1 MTSSNAIGANAR
13 RPPIEHIYCR
23 GMTVGYVQ
31 DGAKPPVSNHIS
43 FEVGKGEILAIM
55 GPSGAGKSTLL
66 RGLLG
71 RAPYVTGEIRVNGED
86 MSASGGLSRMSHRV
100 GLVPQTDVLVDEL
113 SMVEN
118 IRYFHR
124 IAVDTPYSE
133 HELDERIAKSLESL
147 GLHDDPNEKDPDLR
161 LTRKR
166 IGDGSGTKNKI
177 SGGQAKRANIAMELV
192 NDPDVLIIDEP
203 TSGLSSHDSLELLQQ
218 LRAIADAGKIVM
230 VIIHQPSSDI
240 FKLID
245 RLLIL
250 DGCGNCVRSGPRD
263 EVCNWIAKQKTS
275 TTHCKFGCD
284 TCGNYFPENVLATI
298 EAKRNPANGKP
309 DWTAEA
315 ETFTAGFPDF
325 GLRSNGSL
333 QPVAGKSK
341 LRPWQAWLDLWALFQ
356 RHALVKSRD
365 KMSMAVTFLAP
376 PLLGWLFATVFR
388 ASPEGADYTFANNT
402 LFPQLLFM
410 LIVCTMFLGL
420 VNSAVEVIKDRPI
433 LEREAGRG
441 LRMWAYY
448 GTKFLTLMGFGVVQV
463 ALLAGVALGVVGGQH
478 LFGVNFIVLL
488 SVMAVSIA
496 IGLLLSSWCDTPTKA
511 FNLVP
516 LILLPQIVLGGALLP
531 YKDMGAGLYLWEA
544 RDVAKQPIVAK
555 WMPASW
561 AYELSMRS
569 NFDVE
574 RGTVGKELNI
584 ALAGMRHIKPGGFLS
599 TAPERRLVEQPLE
612 QVGMSEPGVWSF
624 LRGKSY
630 GVDALVLALVASGSL
645 VLGWVWVGG
654 RYRLGG
660 SGSALGYV
668 VMALVGGAILL
679 CYQRGSV
686 LVSHNNS
693 VSDGQTPWGYIVSPS
708 PMLWSEALRYCK
720 TRGSTV
726 ANLET
731 SLTVVKSNRSTL
743 SKNMYW
749 VLEVPSGKKASS
761 APEFQKPSG
770 FDARAIGELSDE
782 LLVPFSVIALTKAYT
797 TSPSSKEPRWFICN

>member
-1 MTSSNAIGANAR
+1 MRTTQAVSADANT
-13 RPPIEHIYCR
+13 PQIEHIYCR
-23 GMTVGYVQ
+23 GMTVRYVH
-31 DGAKPPVSNHIS
+31 DDTKPPVSNHIS
-43 FEVGKGEILAIM
+43 FEVAKGEILAIM

-71 RAPYVTGEIRVNGED
+71 RAPHITGEIRINGED
-86 MSASGGLSRMSHRV
+86 VSASGGLARMSHRV

-124 IAVDTPYSE
+124 IAVDTPYSDQ
-133 HELDERIAKSLESL
+133 ELDERIAKSLESL
-147 GLHDDPNEKDPDLR
+147 GLRDDLNEKNPDLR

-166 IGDGSGTKNKI
+166 IGDGSGTKNRI

-218 LRAIADAGKIVM
+218 LRGIADSGKIVM

-250 DGCGNCVRSGPRD
+250 DGCGNCVRSGSRD
-263 EVCNWIAKQKTS
+263 DVCNWIAEQKT
-275 TTHCKFGCD
+275 TAAHCKFGCD
-284 TCGNYFPENVLATI
+284 ACGNYFPENVLAAI
-298 EAKRNPANGKP
+298 EAKRNPTNGKP
-309 DWTAEA
+309 DWTTEAEA
-315 ETFTAGFPDF
+315 FSAAFPDF
-325 GLRSNGSL
+325 ALTEDQSMQR
-333 QPVAGKSK
+333 VAGKSK
-341 LRPWQAWLDLWALFQ
+341 LRPWQAWLDLLALFQ

-376 PLLGWLFATVFR
+376 PFLGWLFATVFR
-388 ASPEGADYTFANNT
+388 ASPEGMDYAFANNT

-448 GTKFLTLMGFGVVQV
+448 GTKFLTLMGFGIVQV
-463 ALLAGVALGVVGGQH
+463 GLLAGVALGVTGGQH
-478 LFGVNFIVLL
+478 LFLVNFAVLL
-488 SVMAVSIA
+488 LVMAVSLA

-531 YKDMGAGLYLWEA
+531 YKDMGAGLYLWET

-561 AYELSMRS
+561 AYQLAMRS

-574 RGTVGKELNI
+574 RGMAGKEINTS
-584 ALAGMRHIKPGGFLS
+584 LASLRHIKPGGFLS
-599 TAPERRLVEQPLE
+599 TAPDRRLIAKPLE
-612 QVGMSEPGVWSF
+612 SLGVSEPGVWTF

-630 GVDALVLALVASGSL
+630 GVDTLVLALIAMGSL
-645 VLGWVWVGG
+645 VVGWVAVGG
-654 RYRLGG
+654 RYR
-660 SGSALGYV
+660 SGSTLGYIVLMMVSGV
-668 VMALVGGAILL
+668 VLFG
-679 CYQRGSV
+679 YQRGTV
-686 LVSHNNS
+686 PISHADSANE
-693 VSDGQTPWGYIVSPS
+693 GQIPWGYIVSPTS
-708 PMLWSEALRYCK
+708 MSWVEAFKYCK
-720 TRGSTV
+720 TRGASV
-726 ANLET
+726 ANFET
-731 SLTVVKSNRSTL
+731 TLTVLKSNRTTL
-743 SKNMYW
+743 GKNVFW
-749 VLEVPSGKKASS
+749 VLEVPSGKKAFSTS
-761 APEFQKPSG
+761 ELQRPSG
-770 FDARAIGELSDE
+770 FDARFVSDLSDDQ
-782 LLVPFSVIALTKAYT
+782 LVPFSVIALTKAYT
-797 TSPSSKEPRWFICN
+797 ASPSAKEPRWFVCN

>member
-1 MTSSNAIGANAR
+1 MTEPQASGR
-13 RPPIEHIYCR
+13 RTTPTIEHIYCR
-23 GMTVGYVQ
+23 GMTVRYLQ
-31 DGAKPPVSNHIS
+31 DESKPPVSNHIS
-43 FEVGKGEILAIM
+43 FEVRKGEILAIM

-86 MSASGGLSRMSHRV
+86 VSASGGLARMSHRV
-100 GLVPQTDVLVDEL
+100 GLVSQTDVLVDEL

-124 IAVDTPYSE
+124 IAVDSAYSDQ
-133 HELDERIAKSLESL
+133 ELDERIAKSLASL
-147 GLHDDPNEKDPDLR
+147 GLRDDPNEKKSDLR

-218 LRAIADAGKIVM
+218 LRGIADCGKIVI

-250 DGCGNCVRSGPRD
+250 DGCGNCVRSGIRD

-275 TTHCKFGCD
+275 TAHCKFGCEA
-284 TCGNYFPENVLATI
+284 CGNYFPENVLAAI
-298 EAKRNPANGKP
+298 EAKRNPTNGKP
-309 DWTAEA
+309 DWTVEA
-315 ETFTAGFPDF
+315 QAFSAAFPDF
-325 GLRSNGSL
+325 VPMEDESM
-333 QPVAGKSK
+333 QPVQGKSK
-341 LRPWQAWLDLWALFQ
+341 LRPWQAWLDLLALFQ

-376 PLLGWLFATVFR
+376 PFLGWLFATVFR
-388 ASPEGADYTFANNT
+388 ASPEGMAYSFENNT

-448 GTKFLTLMGFGVVQV
+448 GTKFLTLMGFGVFQV
-463 ALLAGVALGVVGGQH
+463 ALLAGVALGVTGGLH
-478 LFGVNFIVLL
+478 LFGVNFAVLL
-488 SVMAVSIA
+488 LVMVVSVA

-531 YKDMGAGLYLWEA
+531 YRDMGAGLYLWEA
-544 RDVAKQPIVAK
+544 RDVTKQPIVAK

-561 AYELSMRS
+561 AYQLAMRS

-574 RGTVGKELNI
+574 RGMLSKEINSS
-584 ALAGMRHIKPGGFLS
+584 LANLRHIKPGGFLS
-599 TAPERRLVEQPLE
+599 TAPDRKLIEAPLE
-612 QVGMSEPGVWSF
+612 RLGMPEPGVWTF

-630 GVDALVLALVASGSL
+630 GSDVLVLALVASGAL
-645 VLGWVWVGG
+645 FVGWVLVGG
-654 RYRLGG
+654 RYRSGNT
-660 SGSALGYV
+660 SGSLVYAALI
-668 VMALVGGAILL
+668 LVSGAMLFG
-679 CYQRGSV
+679 YQRGT
-686 LVSHNNS
+686 VSFNHANS
-693 VSDGQTPWGYIVSPS
+693 VNDGQIPWGYIVSPTS
-708 PMLWSEALRYCK
+708 MSWAEAFKYCK
-720 TRGSTV
+720 TRGATV
-726 ANLET
+726 ANFET
-731 SLTVVKSNRSTL
+731 TLTVLRSNRTTL
-743 SKNMYW
+743 SKNIYW
-749 VLEVPSGKKASS
+749 VLELPSGKKAFSNLEL
-761 APEFQKPSG
+761 PKPSS
-770 FDARAIGELSDE
+770 FDARDLSELGDE
-782 LLVPFSVIALTKAYT
+782 SLKPFDVIAMTKAYT
-797 TSPSSKEPRWFICN
+797 ASPSQKESRWFICN